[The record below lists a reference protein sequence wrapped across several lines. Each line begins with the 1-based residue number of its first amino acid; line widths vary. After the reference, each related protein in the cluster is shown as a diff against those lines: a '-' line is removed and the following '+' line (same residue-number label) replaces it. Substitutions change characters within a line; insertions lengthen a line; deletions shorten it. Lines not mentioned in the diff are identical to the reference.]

1 MEIMWNGSLLKQA
14 SSYHRSNCSH
24 GTLISFFSH
33 LVSSAAAQPSGT
45 PFIFISVC
53 QVVHLWY
60 KRERERGSY
69 SAPEFSLY
77 FFIIFIIHYFC
88 FVSLAFVSV
97 SPGCNGS
104 LCTGLVLSLLREYK
118 LKWKRNYRSLD
129 TREVNF
135 SYLQAL
141 NFTL

>member
-1 MEIMWNGSLLKQA
+1 MAPQFHFSATWCLQLLHNHQERLLFLYLSVKW
-14 SSYHRSNCSH
+14 S
-24 GTLISFFSH
+24 T
-33 LVSSAAAQPSGT
+33 SG
-45 PFIFISVC
+45 I
-53 QVVHLWY
+53 
-60 KRERERGSY
+60 RERERGSY
-69 SAPEFSLY
+69 SAPEFSLC

-118 LKWKRNYRSLD
+118 LKWKHNYRSLD
-129 TREVNF
+129 TREGNF